1 MSEIPPSDSSFSGS
15 PADARRLVS
24 EPARSELALAAARG
38 EALAAEGL
46 SLGRNRGMALEA
58 WLEGCRRAWRAEFD
72 DFRIALLCEQLELR
86 RRAGLK
92 FSRSG
97 EMWFTRQGLEQST
110 DEHVARYKSL
120 RFGAAAS
127 VADLCCGIGGDF
139 ISLASGPDEE
149 GVSRKRQVVG
159 VEWDESLSVFAQAN
173 LDAIHGAGAGRVHAT
188 DATQFDLSSFDAWH
202 IDPDRRAAGRRTTHL
217 EAFSPDGAALEAM
230 LSQNPHAAWKL
241 APATVVP
248 AAWEAQAER
257 EWIGRDGEVR
267 QQVLWWGRLATVP
280 GRKRATIVGPGG
292 VVVSSIVEEPSDPKP
307 KASDGAAPKRYVYE
321 PDAVLVAAQL
331 AAPWALRRGA
341 APLAHGVAYFTSDA
355 LLPDPAWSAF
365 EVEAVLPLDEK
376 KLRAAL
382 RAARVGKLEWKKR
395 GVPVDLDLLRKKVG
409 PLSGE
414 REMVLLLAPCE
425 GRNRGILAR
434 RVAF

>member
-1 MSEIPPSDSSFSGS
+1 MSGIPSEHSSFSGS
-15 PADARRLVS
+15 PADARWLVS
-24 EPARSELALAAARG
+24 APVREELTSAAERG

-58 WLEGCRRAWRAEFD
+58 WLEGCRRAWREEFD
-72 DFRIALLCEQLELR
+72 EFRIALLCEQLELR

-120 RFGAAAS
+120 RFGAAAT
-127 VADLCCGIGGDF
+127 VADLCCGIGGDL
-139 ISLASGPDEE
+139 IALAAGPQTEA
-149 GVSRKRQVVG
+149 GLLKRQVVG

-173 LDAIHGAGAGRVHAT
+173 LDALHGAGAGRVLAT
-188 DATQFDLSSFDAWH
+188 DAVPFDLSPFDAWH

-230 LSQNPHAAWKL
+230 LSRNPHAAWKL
-241 APATVVP
+241 APSTVVP

-267 QQVLWWGRLATVP
+267 QQVLWWGRLANAP
-280 GRKRATIVGPGG
+280 GRKRVTIVGLSGS
-292 VVVSSIVEEPSDPKP
+292 VVSTIVEEPSDPKP
-307 KASDGAAPKRYVYE
+307 KASDCAAPKRYVYE

-341 APLAHGVAYFTSDA
+341 APLGHGVAYFTSDA

-382 RAARVGKLEWKKR
+382 RAAGVGQLEWKKR
-395 GVPVDLDLLRKKVG
+395 GVPVDLESLRKKVG
-409 PLSGE
+409 PLAGD
-414 REMVLLLAPCE
+414 RDMVLLLAPCE

-434 RVAF
+434 RVPF